1 MGPGGGGALE
11 PPAAEVSADAA
22 GAGFLR
28 LSIVPFSTVTV
39 LLSLAIGFELF
50 NWDNKAAKYEV

>member
-11 PPAAEVSADAA
+11 PPAAEVSADAT

-50 NWDNKAAKYEV
+50 NWDNKAAK